1 MFIDYLPGMPDNI
14 RFDGDGQYWI
24 GLPTVN
30 WLLLLPSSFFSSFFQ
45 KIWFL
50 CFFLEEKTFHL
61 TNFFNLKKKKKKK
74 TYLTE
79 AHCA

>member
-61 TNFFNLKKKKKKK
+61 IYIRTKLNFLIKKKKKKPI
-74 TYLTE
+74 
-79 AHCA
+79 

>member
-61 TNFFNLKKKKKKK
+61 IYIYKNQTNFFN
-74 TYLTE
+74 
-79 AHCA
+79 